1 MNPVDS
7 FSNIVIA
14 KNAYGYYIII
24 IFYPIKFL
32 ETDFY
37 ISRLINIQLQDYAKK
52 LVEYNGFQI
61 GGDDGT
67 TYEAETYFKSF
78 EDCKKC
84 IEGFIIPNFFN
95 NVFLK

>member
-1 MNPVDS
+1 MNFEDN
-7 FSNIVIA
+7 FSDISIV
-14 KNAYGYYIII
+14 KNTHGYYIII
-24 IFYPIKFL
+24 ILYPIKVL

-61 GGDDGT
+61 GGDDCT